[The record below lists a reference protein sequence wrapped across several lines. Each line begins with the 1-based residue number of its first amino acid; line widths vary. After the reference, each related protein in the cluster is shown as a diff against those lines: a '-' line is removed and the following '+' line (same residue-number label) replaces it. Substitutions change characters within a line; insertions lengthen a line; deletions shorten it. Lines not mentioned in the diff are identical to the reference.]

1 MFVLDKNG
9 NLWYRQGITPSYP
22 QGSAWDHVS
31 NNIRKMS
38 VGPLD
43 QVWVIADKV
52 QGSHG
57 LSCGTVCHRT
67 GVQPMEPKGLA
78 WDYGIGGGWEH
89 ITVRGNAS
97 EAPRGST
104 SSTCQSPP
112 EPTESE
118 GSGRKEKTEQPRT
131 PLMVSE
137 RQEVDRNAV
146 HC

>member
-1 MFVLDKNG
+1 
-9 NLWYRQGITPSYP
+9 
-22 QGSAWDHVS
+22 
-31 NNIRKMS
+31 MS

-89 ITVRGNAS
+89 VTVRGNAS
-97 EAPRGST
+97 QAPRGTVPSE
-104 SSTCQSPP
+104 SPP
-112 EPTESE
+112 EPMESE
-118 GSGRKEKTEQPRT
+118 GSGRKGQAERSRT

-137 RQEVDRNAV
+137 RQEVDSNAV
-146 HC
+146 NC